1 MPVRASVQKY
11 AVSLLIIM
19 AFVSVIPNKS
29 QAGQV
34 GAGLGNDVVTISNG
48 AIVGKDIVDQSLDL
62 CPACFQDLIKKW
74 VPVVV
79 IEVEIKGVEVLECG
93 QGVHVQ
99 IKVHVLEDK
108 IQPHLL

>member
-1 MPVRASVQKY
+1 
-11 AVSLLIIM
+11 M
-19 AFVSVIPNKS
+19 ACLRDTVY
-29 QAGQV
+29 
-34 GAGLGNDVVTISNG
+34 
-48 AIVGKDIVDQSLDL
+48 
-62 CPACFQDLIKKW
+62 KK
-74 VPVVV
+74 PVVV